1 MTIRRTR
8 VAYRVEDAA
17 FFPLPAAVLSTGE
30 IRGSVTSAALLGVAR
45 RQGVIWQSEE
55 RAVRRL
61 IGSRL
66 QVQSEL
72 PLKEA
77 RDAIRTSTARVLS
90 EDADSESCIG
100 ITIGNVVFVWRPSWQ
115 EAKFIPGPVFRGKLR
130 KTGGGSLLSG
140 HFTIPF
146 FSLVAIFLC
155 ACFTMLLGF
164 ALSMDMPARLTNQII
179 IIISW
184 IIFGLPLLLFARWML
199 RLPWANAER
208 DQAFIERHL
217 LRALET
223 PESPGFPGDSDVP
236 LED

>member
-1 MTIRRTR
+1 
-8 VAYRVEDAA
+8 
-17 FFPLPAAVLSTGE
+17 
-30 IRGSVTSAALLGVAR
+30 VTSAALLGVAR
-45 RQGVIWQSEE
+45 RQAVIWQSEE

-77 RDAIRTSTARVLS
+77 REAIRTSTARALS

-100 ITIGNVVFVWRPSWQ
+100 ITIGKVVFVWRTSWQ
-115 EAKFIPGPVFRGKLR
+115 KAKFIPGPVFRGKLR
-130 KTGGGSLLSG
+130 QTGGGSLLSG
-140 HFTIPF
+140 RFTIPF
-146 FSLVAIFLC
+146 FSLVAVFLC
-155 ACFTMLLGF
+155 ALFAMLLSF
-164 ALSMDMPARLTNQII
+164 ALSMDMPAKLTDQII
-179 IIISW
+179 TIISW
-184 IIFGLPLLLFARWML
+184 IIFGLPLLVFSRWML

-223 PESPGFPGDSDVP
+223 PGFSGGSDVP